1 MKSVEETMAAWV
13 NITDKTNKE
22 QVVILRLRKVPCVQ
36 EVATPFYI
44 VSYYIKWGNY
54 FLDTR
59 YPVMLTSSWPIVIG
73 RYHMYGTIRTADLSR

>member
-44 VSYYIKWGNY
+44 VNYLIKYSKKYSNHLHLY
-54 FLDTR
+54 LLNIPYVQEVVTHFIYR
-59 YPVMLTSSWPIVIG
+59 V
-73 RYHMYGTIRTADLSR
+73 SRK